1 MKGCELM
8 AYTSPLQLITESV
21 SGFNNV
27 TTMVDTFTKNE
38 SAYEAALKARKSY
51 NDDCRAIKR
60 NYYKA
65 VLESKDNPYVI
76 QQAFNESEGNI
87 IVRFFKF
94 IFDAIKNAFKAIGN
108 FFKDLFSKNP
118 THDIESDKNEID
130 KNIRNY
136 IRYGS
141 KNGPGAP
148 NNNGTFVYIDL
159 PSSYSSKSVETYIED
174 INKSLDNFAKFNDAV
189 VAMCNKVKSSDSNG
203 TIDYSPIE
211 SSELRSIFKDLYE
224 NDEIEKVD
232 SYESVYDKMEKEA
245 ENHEEPKNNQTAGT
259 ISKEDKMKNPAFA
272 SDLYGMR
279 VKAMYVLTRS
289 ANNMINASMESGQDK
304 EVQFI
309 IKNTFNEQKLVAPYS
324 DINNLIADRRKALS
338 SDLDKI
344 RTKFTSANT
353 RLSSLSEK
361 HLDSIK
367 DVSDQKFIKI
377 VKHIASDFN
386 RLIMIEF
393 GVIRNVLAMYNR
405 YIIIYK
411 MAANKLKAY
420 TSSLSSGE
428 KPEEEFYFDMLEV
441 LNPSE
446 TGDNKFTQEK
456 RSAELNNN
464 SKYTSKFNIKHNDS
478 IPDSAFANEAF
489 IHGMQ
494 VDGSTIFDNLD
505 PRDFDRT
512 DWMDLTLECN
522 YMLDEEMAQVRQ
534 DTFVKECLLLT
545 TPGAH
550 ISDLINLQEANTNR
564 LATTLQN
571 AGNRIKQIF
580 QKFLEKLRSIG
591 SDRKRYLEKYKNTI
605 LNQKPKFRKIEI
617 NDYKKAFD
625 NWRKPIIP
633 QPNFTDMK
641 QTCNGTTGDGMQIAI
656 FKKYFANTI
665 NVGRAF
671 SDNDSIAEYC
681 KEFFQCG
688 DNAKKI
694 EMNVQT
700 DMNMTDIYNFLY
712 DQKKITD
719 QINNEIKNFQKLMT
733 DISNVAKREQPKQ
746 EAARIP
752 GALNDNVVWSSVYES
767 YITEF
772 EVKDEGNNQNQ
783 NNGNQNNDSQRLS
796 DNIQNV
802 EKSNVND
809 NPQDNP
815 DNQNYDEE
823 IATNFSKVANI
834 VIGAKLT
841 SIEFFG
847 KELFDVVRMHVKDFI
862 NNETFVRQQQQ
873 GTNYNNNQNP

>member
-108 FFKDLFSKNP
+108 FFKDLFSKDSPASKSSIDKDKKNVADNIKAANVVGKNA
-118 THDIESDKNEID
+118 TVTFIDIPPEYSSVTSDINQLDSLISDFNSFMNSIDIICKNTFKGNRSDTKINFNQIAPAYINNTFRELYSNNEID
-130 KNIRNY
+130 
-136 IRYGS
+136 
-141 KNGPGAP
+141 
-148 NNNGTFVYIDL
+148 
-159 PSSYSSKSVETYIED
+159 
-174 INKSLDNFAKFNDAV
+174 
-189 VAMCNKVKSSDSNG
+189 
-203 TIDYSPIE
+203 
-211 SSELRSIFKDLYE
+211 
-224 NDEIEKVD
+224 KVD
-232 SYESVYDKMEKEA
+232 SYESLNTIMNDKNKSLNDVIASAKNKEQKLANPVLSAKVDMFKSHASSVSFSAITNLSSAGFSDRSLNPTKVSMPYDTINEEISRRR
-245 ENHEEPKNNQTAGT
+245 EN
-259 ISKEDKMKNPAFA
+259 ISKELAKLN
-272 SDLYGMR
+272 SQY
-279 VKAMYVLTRS
+279 
-289 ANNMINASMESGQDK
+289 NSMEKKIS
-304 EVQFI
+304 
-309 IKNTFNEQKLVAPYS
+309 
-324 DINNLIADRRKALS
+324 NLDER
-338 SDLDKI
+338 
-344 RTKFTSANT
+344 
-353 RLSSLSEK
+353 
-361 HLDSIK
+361 SIK
-367 DVSDQKFIKI
+367 SIEGVSDAKFIKV
-377 VKHIASDFN
+377 VKHIAADFKKT
-386 RLIMIEF
+386 ISVIF
-393 GVIRNVLAMYNR
+393 GMQKYKCVMYKRFVLMYNTLH
-405 YIIIYK
+405 K
-411 MAANKLKAY
+411 ELEKY
-420 TSSLSSGE
+420 TKQLSSDS
-428 KPEEEFYFDMLEV
+428 KPDKEFEFNMLDFFSTSGIGGKDGGADLKKNADV
-441 LNPSE
+441 LNKHSYSDME
-446 TGDNKFTQEK
+446 NIE
-456 RSAELNNN
+456 RS
-464 SKYTSKFNIKHNDS
+464 S
-478 IPDSAFANEAF
+478 FADAAIMYHMNEAF

-505 PRDFDRT
+505 PRDFNRT

-564 LATTLQN
+564 LATTLQK

-746 EAARIP
+746 EAARIS
-752 GALNDNVVWSSVYES
+752 GVLNDDVVWSSVYES

-823 IATNFSKVANI
+823 IATNFSKVVNT

-873 GTNYNNNQNP
+873 GTNYNNNQNQ